1 MKEFLSQQRID
12 YVERDVAQD
21 ADALGE
27 LEALGILTTPVTVI
41 GGELVVGFDRPK
53 LERPSE
59 KSKSSG
65 IGVKFKMATKTF
77 KVPNISCG
85 HCVMTIEREVGE
97 LQGVA
102 SVKAEEASKMVTVN
116 WNEPPATWDG
126 IRALLE
132 EINYP
137 PES

>member
-1 MKEFLSQQRID
+1 
-12 YVERDVAQD
+12 
-21 ADALGE
+21 
-27 LEALGILTTPVTVI
+27 
-41 GGELVVGFDRPK
+41 
-53 LERPSE
+53 
-59 KSKSSG
+59 
-65 IGVKFKMATKTF
+65 MATKTF